1 MDSGQKTPVNFTGVF
16 RKVFPFLSAAAA
28 LGGPLGTM
36 AAALVGN
43 ALGMEKPPAG
53 SGDAIS
59 NAIALAFADPTQ
71 RAALLKAEQ
80 DFQVQMQQL
89 GYQHAEEI
97 EAIAEKDRES
107 ARNREVQVKDWTPRI
122 LAFVVVVLCFS
133 GEGWYFMHGTP
144 QAAAPELI
152 GRILGTLDS
161 ALILVLSY
169 YFGSSSGSA
178 SKDATIANFAQ
189 NGKS

>member
-1 MDSGQKTPVNFTGVF
+1 MAFTDVL
-16 RKVFPFLSAAAA
+16 KKSFPFISAAAS

-36 AAALVGN
+36 AASLVGN
-43 ALGMEKPPAG
+43 ALGLTKTPANN
-53 SGDAIS
+53 GDSIS

-89 GYQHAEEI
+89 GYQHSEEI
-97 EAIAEKDRES
+97 EQIAEKDRDS
-107 ARNREVQVKDWTPRI
+107 ARNREIQVKDWTPRI
-122 LAFVVVVLCFS
+122 LAFIVVILCFG
-133 GEGWYFMHGTP
+133 GEGFYFMHGSP
-144 QAAAPELI
+144 ANASGELI

-169 YFGSSSGSA
+169 YFGSSAGSDDKTKTLSAIA
-178 SKDATIANFAQ
+178 SSKP
-189 NGKS
+189 

>member
-1 MDSGQKTPVNFTGVF
+1 MSFTDVL
-16 RKVFPFLSAAAA
+16 KKAFPFLSAAAS

-36 AAALVGN
+36 AAAAIGG
-43 ALGMEKPPAG
+43 ALGLTKNPAPTA
-53 SGDAIS
+53 DAIS
-59 NAIALAFADPTQ
+59 TAIAAAFADPAQ

-80 DFQVQMQQL
+80 DFQLQMAQL

-97 EAIAEKDRES
+97 AAIAEKDRES
-107 ARNREVQVKDWTPRI
+107 ARNREVLVKDWTPRI
-122 LAFVVVVLCFS
+122 LALVCVVLCFG
-133 GEGWYFMHGTP
+133 GEGWYFTHGSP
-144 QAAAPELI
+144 VSASPELI

-178 SKDATIANFAQ
+178 SKDATIAGFAA
-189 NGKS
+189 NGKP

>member
-1 MDSGQKTPVNFTGVF
+1 MAFTDVL
-16 RKVFPFLSAAAA
+16 KKAFPFLSAAAS

-36 AAALVGN
+36 AASAIGS
-43 ALGMEKPPAG
+43 ALGLSKAPGPT
-53 SGDAIS
+53 SDAIS
-59 NAIALAFADPTQ
+59 TAIAAAFANPEQ

-80 DFQVQMQQL
+80 DFQLQMAQL

-97 EAIAEKDRES
+97 EQIAAKDRDS

-122 LAFVVVVLCFS
+122 LAFTCVVLCFG
-133 GEGWYFMHGTP
+133 GEGWYFTHGSP
-144 QAAAPELI
+144 ASASPELI

-169 YFGSSSGSA
+169 YFGSSAGSA
-178 SKDATIANFAQ
+178 SKDATIAGFSQ
-189 NGKS
+189 NGKP